1 MEVYTVYIICNPQK
15 IYYKGFTSDVLR
27 RLEEHNSS
35 IGKYTSEKGPWT
47 LVFKHHFFFKNIQ
60 KMLKK
65 DVFCSKKRILTEKS
79 TFLAF
84 LRNSK
89 IEI

>member
-1 MEVYTVYIICNPQK
+1 MEVYTVYIIRNPQK

-47 LVFKHHFFFKNIQ
+47 LVFKHSFISKSDAL
-60 KMLKK
+60 KYERMLKRQNHK
-65 DVFCSKKRILTEKS
+65 YLDWLIASEK
-79 TFLAF
+79 
-84 LRNSK
+84 N
-89 IEI
+89 EIS

>member
-47 LVFKHHFFFKNIQ
+47 LVFKHSFISKSDAL
-60 KMLKK
+60 KYERMLKRQNHK
-65 DVFCSKKRILTEKS
+65 YLDWLIASEK
-79 TFLAF
+79 
-84 LRNSK
+84 N
-89 IEI
+89 EIS

>member
-1 MEVYTVYIICNPQK
+1 METYTVYIICNPQK

-47 LVFKHHFFFKNIQ
+47 LVFKHQIFSKTFK
-60 KMLKK
+60 K
-65 DVFCSKKRILTEKS
+65 CSKKTFFAKKNVFLSEKS

-84 LRNSK
+84 LRNGK

>member
-1 MEVYTVYIICNPQK
+1 METYTVYIICNPQK

-47 LVFKHHFFFKNIQ
+47 LVFKHSFISKSDAL
-60 KMLKK
+60 KYERMLKRQNHNYL
-65 DVFCSKKRILTEKS
+65 DWLIASEK
-79 TFLAF
+79 
-84 LRNSK
+84 N
-89 IEI
+89 EIS

>member
-35 IGKYTSEKGPWT
+35 VGKYTSEKGPWK
-47 LVFKHHFFFKNIQ
+47 LVFQYSFSSKSDALKYER
-60 KMLKK
+60 MLKRQNHK
-65 DVFCSKKRILTEKS
+65 YLDWLIASEK
-79 TFLAF
+79 
-84 LRNSK
+84 N
-89 IEI
+89 EIS

>member
-47 LVFKHHFFFKNIQ
+47 LVFKHSFISKSDAL
-60 KMLKK
+60 KYERMLKRQNHNYL
-65 DVFCSKKRILTEKS
+65 DWLIASEK
-79 TFLAF
+79 
-84 LRNSK
+84 N
-89 IEI
+89 EIS

>member
-1 MEVYTVYIICNPQK
+1 METYTVYIICNPQK

-47 LVFKHHFFFKNIQ
+47 LVFKHSFISKSDAL
-60 KMLKK
+60 KYERMLKRQNHK
-65 DVFCSKKRILTEKS
+65 YLDWLIASEKNE
-79 TFLAF
+79 TVLQ
-84 LRNSK
+84 
-89 IEI
+89 I

>member
-1 MEVYTVYIICNPQK
+1 METYTVYIICNLQK

-47 LVFKHHFFFKNIQ
+47 LVFKHSFISKSDAL
-60 KMLKK
+60 KYERMLKRQNHK
-65 DVFCSKKRILTEKS
+65 YLDWLIASEK
-79 TFLAF
+79 
-84 LRNSK
+84 N
-89 IEI
+89 EIS

>member
-1 MEVYTVYIICNPQK
+1 MEVYTFYIICNPQK

-47 LVFKHHFFFKNIQ
+47 LVFKHSFILKSDAL
-60 KMLKK
+60 KYERMLKRQNHNYL
-65 DVFCSKKRILTEKS
+65 DWLIASEK
-79 TFLAF
+79 
-84 LRNSK
+84 N
-89 IEI
+89 EIS

>member
-1 MEVYTVYIICNPQK
+1 MEIYTVYIICNPQK

-47 LVFKHHFFFKNIQ
+47 LVFKHSFISKSDAL
-60 KMLKK
+60 KYERMLKRQNHK
-65 DVFCSKKRILTEKS
+65 YLDWLISSEK
-79 TFLAF
+79 
-84 LRNSK
+84 N
-89 IEI
+89 EIS

>member
-1 MEVYTVYIICNPQK
+1 METHTVYIICNPQK

-47 LVFKHHFFFKNIQ
+47 LVFKHSFISKSDAL
-60 KMLKK
+60 KYERMLKRQNHNYL
-65 DVFCSKKRILTEKS
+65 DWLIASEK
-79 TFLAF
+79 
-84 LRNSK
+84 N
-89 IEI
+89 EIS

>member
-15 IYYKGFTSDVLR
+15 VYYKGFTSDVLR

-47 LVFKHHFFFKNIQ
+47 LVFKHSFISKSDAL
-60 KMLKK
+60 KYERMLKRQNHK
-65 DVFCSKKRILTEKS
+65 YLDWLIASEK
-79 TFLAF
+79 
-84 LRNSK
+84 N
-89 IEI
+89 EIS

>member
-15 IYYKGFTSDVLR
+15 IYYKGFTRDVLR

-47 LVFKHHFFFKNIQ
+47 LVFKHSFISKSDAL
-60 KMLKK
+60 KYERMLKRQNHNYL
-65 DVFCSKKRILTEKS
+65 DWLIASEK
-79 TFLAF
+79 
-84 LRNSK
+84 N
-89 IEI
+89 EIS

>member
-1 MEVYTVYIICNPQK
+1 METYTVYIICNPQK

-47 LVFKHHFFFKNIQ
+47 LVFKHSFISKSDAL
-60 KMLKK
+60 KYERMLKRQNHK
-65 DVFCSKKRILTEKS
+65 YLDWLIASEK
-79 TFLAF
+79 
-84 LRNSK
+84 N
-89 IEI
+89 EIS

>member
-47 LVFKHHFFFKNIQ
+47 LVYKH
-60 KMLKK
+60 
-65 DVFCSKKRILTEKS
+65 
-79 TFLAF
+79 LALF
-84 LRNSK
+84 T
-89 IEI
+89 

>member
-47 LVFKHHFFFKNIQ
+47 LVFKHSFISKSDAL
-60 KMLKK
+60 KYERMLKRQNHK
-65 DVFCSKKRILTEKS
+65 YLDWLISSEK
-79 TFLAF
+79 
-84 LRNSK
+84 N
-89 IEI
+89 EIS

>member
-1 MEVYTVYIICNPQK
+1 METYPVYIICNPQK

-47 LVFKHHFFFKNIQ
+47 LVFKHSFISKSDAL
-60 KMLKK
+60 KYERMLKRQNHK
-65 DVFCSKKRILTEKS
+65 YLDWLIASEK
-79 TFLAF
+79 
-84 LRNSK
+84 N
-89 IEI
+89 EIS